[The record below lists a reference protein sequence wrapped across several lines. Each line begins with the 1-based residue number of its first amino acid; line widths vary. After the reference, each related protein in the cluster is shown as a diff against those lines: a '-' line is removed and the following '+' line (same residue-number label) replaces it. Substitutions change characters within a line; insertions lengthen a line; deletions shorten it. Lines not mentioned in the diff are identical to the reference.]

1 MGKEKTMKK
10 LFLLFTVLLF
20 TNIYSQKV
28 QYPEP
33 KESYKKVVINLPELK
48 NEKDFKVE
56 IFLTQNIKMKNCES
70 GDFNVKLNQKFALPP
85 SRFAYYEA
93 DNSYESLTYKI
104 NDDCKDEKLEKK
116 IYNYP
121 ILESYQDRR
130 SFIFYIPKYMN
141 LEYRIWKVEPKFIE
155 VK

>member
-1 MGKEKTMKK
+1 MKN

-20 TNIYSQKV
+20 TDIYSQQV

-33 KESYKKVVINLPELK
+33 KDGYQKVFVNLPELK
-48 NEKDFKVE
+48 NEKDYKVE
-56 IFLTQNIKMKNCES
+56 FFLTYKMKMKNCED
-70 GDFNVKLNQKFALPP
+70 GNFNIKLNQKFVIPP
-85 SRFAYYEA
+85 SRFGYYETV
-93 DNSYESLTYKI
+93 DNFESKTYKI
-104 NDDCKDEKLEKK
+104 SEHCKDEKVEKK
-116 IYNYP
+116 IYSYP
-121 ILESYQDRR
+121 ILENYQDRR